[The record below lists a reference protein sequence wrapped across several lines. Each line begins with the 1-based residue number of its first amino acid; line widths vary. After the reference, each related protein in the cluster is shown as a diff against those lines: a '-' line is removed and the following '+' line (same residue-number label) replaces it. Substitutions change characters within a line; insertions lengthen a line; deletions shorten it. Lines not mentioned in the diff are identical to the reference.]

1 MKSAALSTVLVV
13 ALGLGC
19 RAPRRL
25 EMPSL
30 ANAQAS
36 NDFKSYELRRV
47 GLLPFAGREIDDN
60 AREAFQL
67 AFLSEISQSTP
78 YELILLDRH
87 DLEEIEASEPY
98 RRGWYRPRTIIELS
112 RRYSLDAILFGTV
125 TQQRTYPPQLLSL
138 EVEMVAAET
147 GLVIWSSSV
156 HLDATDR
163 RVVDGLK
170 IYWGDKEDKRSWEL
184 ALLSPERFARF
195 AAFQVACLL

>member
-1 MKSAALSTVLVV
+1 LKSTGLWAGLVLTLAA
-13 ALGLGC
+13 GC
-19 RAPRRL
+19 QIPHRL

-30 ANAQAS
+30 ASAQVS
-36 NDFKSYELRRV
+36 NDFKTYELRRV
-47 GLLPFAGREIDDN
+47 GLLPFAGSEIDDA

-78 YELILLDRH
+78 YEVVLLDRD
-87 DLEEIEASEPY
+87 DLEEIDESEPY

-125 TQQRTYPPQLLSL
+125 TQQRSFPPQLLSL

-156 HLDATDR
+156 HLDANDT

-170 IYWGDKEDKRSWEL
+170 IYWGDKEDARAWEL
-184 ALLSPERFARF
+184 ALISPERFARF

>member
-1 MKSAALSTVLVV
+1 LKPAGYLAALALVL
-13 ALGLGC
+13 AAGC
-19 RAPRRL
+19 QAPHRL

-30 ANAQAS
+30 ASAQVS
-36 NDFKSYELRRV
+36 NDFKTYELRRV
-47 GLLPFAGREIDDN
+47 GLMPFAGRGIDDD
-60 AREAFQL
+60 ARASFQL

-78 YELILLDRH
+78 YEVVLLDRY
-87 DLEEIEASEPY
+87 DLEEIDDSEPY

-125 TQQRTYPPQLLSL
+125 TQQRTFPPQLLSL

-147 GLVIWSSSV
+147 GLVIWASSV
-156 HLDATDR
+156 HLDATDQ

-170 IYWGDKEDKRSWEL
+170 IYWGDKEDKRAWEL
-184 ALLSPERFARF
+184 ALLSPEQFARF